1 MTYMSSFFSCS
12 PTIVDYGGY
21 HVSLR
26 ELAGSMKKTGHVKS
40 HVFELIIDAIMRDLP
55 ANSKKII
62 MPVRFSVIFLYKLY
76 PPIT

>member
-12 PTIVDYGGY
+12 PTIVDYDGY

-26 ELAGSMKKTGHVKS
+26 ELADSMKKTGHVKS
-40 HVFELIIDAIMRDLP
+40 HVFELIINAIMRDLP

-62 MPVRFSVIFLYKLY
+62 MPVRFSVHNLFLFF
-76 PPIT
+76 TFCS